1 MGKLKVLLVVAN
13 LELRRRLCGILGA
26 DGELDIVAEANNAYS
41 ARDKIIE
48 CNPEVM
54 LLCHDLP
61 RMPGIVFLEKLMP
74 QRSIAT
80 LVVAESQ
87 YEDAAYRAGAKDFVP
102 CGNDLEALEH
112 DNICPRLKN
121 SGRRV
126 ACSAKEGSSAGCQY
140 DGNGEHLLDDLH
152 HCNGGFDRRNRGDC
166 HGGERIKEG
175 YSGDCAG
182 TAYAGRIYQD
192 VCAAPR

>member
-87 YEDAAYRAGAKDFVP
+87 YEDAAYRAGDKILCP
-102 CGNDLEALEH
+102 C
-112 DNICPRLKN
+112 P
-121 SGRRV
+121 V
-126 ACSAKEGSSAGCQY
+126 SSI
-140 DGNGEHLLDDLH
+140 LIL
-152 HCNGGFDRRNRGDC
+152 
-166 HGGERIKEG
+166 
-175 YSGDCAG
+175 
-182 TAYAGRIYQD
+182 
-192 VCAAPR
+192 